1 MYHVGPSFMSSSSSL
16 VLGLWQFP
24 FVKYWPE
31 IQKIRN
37 TNVWVLPII
46 WRLGRV
52 KNTKFGTNVS
62 NEMLL
67 RPSKCQGCSFYPFWV
82 IKGRPTVGV
91 KLSPTPRLGLIEEV
105 RLYGDVDL
113 HVDIV
118 CVVETKIDKSF
129 PSAQLSWPEYHKS
142 CRLDISDRWG
152 RLLVDIK
159 SHLPSRD
166 FTTTKDIQITP
177 FESNQRKKVDVYVYL

>member
-1 MYHVGPSFMSSSSSL
+1 
-16 VLGLWQFP
+16 
-24 FVKYWPE
+24 
-31 IQKIRN
+31 
-37 TNVWVLPII
+37 
-46 WRLGRV
+46 
-52 KNTKFGTNVS
+52 
-62 NEMLL
+62 MLL

-82 IKGRPTVGV
+82 IKERPTVGV

-105 RLYGDVDL
+105 RPYGHVDL
-113 HVDIV
+113 HIDIV

-129 PSAQLSWPEYHKS
+129 PSAQLSWPGYKS